1 MWKYSTYK
9 QFVSNA
15 SPIIALAQINKL
27 GLLEKL
33 FSWVL
38 VPPAVVREISPTV
51 VLPNWI
57 TERALMQPISSQIL
71 NTSLGPGESEAI
83 SLAFE
88 IGSIV
93 IIDERPA
100 RRLAESLGIDVIGTL
115 GILLKC
121 KQEGFISEIKSYI
134 DELKNNYDFRI
145 ANDLYERILKEAGE
159 LPG

>member
-27 GLLEKL
+27 DLLEKL

-57 TERALMQPISSQIL
+57 TERALMHPISSRIL

-100 RRLAESLGIDVIGTL
+100 RWLAESLGIDVIGTL
-115 GILLKC
+115 GILFKC

-134 DELKNNYDFRI
+134 DELMNNYDFRV
-145 ANDLYERILKEAGE
+145 ANDLYERILKETGE
-159 LPG
+159 LP